1 MNQTD
6 APKVTGPRI
15 LIVDDDVHT
24 LDILHRWLTREGYR
38 TLSADGG
45 AACLELLDQE
55 AQGEADIDVI
65 ILDVMMPGVDGLQV
79 CEQLRDKESWRGTPI
94 MLLTAKDDIE
104 TRARGMTL
112 GVSEYL
118 TKPINKKEFLTRLEA
133 QIHNRSL
140 QRQLAR
146 MAAAIEGASQ
156 K

>member
-1 MNQTD
+1 
-6 APKVTGPRI
+6 
-15 LIVDDDVHT
+15 VHT

-38 TLSADGG
+38 TLCADGG
-45 AACLELLDQE
+45 AACLELLDRE
-55 AQGEADIDVI
+55 AKGDPDIDVI
-65 ILDVMMPGVDGLQV
+65 VLDVMMPGIDGLKV
-79 CEQLRDKESWRGTPI
+79 CEQLRDQEPWRGIPI
-94 MLLTAKDDIE
+94 MLLTAKDDME
-104 TRARGMTL
+104 TRAQGMTL

-146 MAAAIEGASQ
+146 TAESIENASE